1 MWTTKSIVSLTLAAV
16 LAMYMISTASAC
28 SCMPSHPQEQYCNAD
43 FGKFFFYNIGIIW
56 YTRQWLPK
64 FLCLASSNVRF
75 FLFFIFTVIVA
86 RILSRRA
93 VQNQRFVYK
102 IDIRKEYKVKLPFYH
117 PYTLYVTWERI
128 NDPNEDQNLFTLK

>member
-43 FGKFFFYNIGIIW
+43 FGKFFFTI
-56 YTRQWLPK
+56 
-64 FLCLASSNVRF
+64 LASYTQDNDCLNFCVWRLLTFDF
-75 FLFFIFTVIVA
+75 FCSLLLVIVA

-102 IDIRKEYKVKLPFYH
+102 IDIRKEYKVKLPFFH
-117 PYTLYVTWERI
+117 LYTLYVT
-128 NDPNEDQNLFTLK
+128 